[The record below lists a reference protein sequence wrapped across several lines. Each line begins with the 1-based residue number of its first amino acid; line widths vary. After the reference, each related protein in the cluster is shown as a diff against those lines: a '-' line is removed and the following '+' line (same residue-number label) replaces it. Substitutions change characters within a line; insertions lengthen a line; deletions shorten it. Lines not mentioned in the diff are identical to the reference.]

1 MYFIQNFAR
10 TLAVATLCIVASGC
24 AYVIPPDQNAPRNN
38 TVGGP
43 MRKPQNNPTN
53 PRAVKP
59 QAAVNTA
66 PSANPYSPVQ
76 SAAPAQAEQQMVSLA
91 APTAPVTAMPT
102 NSERRMPVENAQVA
116 AAGYPP
122 IDSVPPRPATEGP
135 ESVKQRMNDAQ
146 QSLEQGRATA
156 VQSKEKLSQDLSAE
170 PSMLSDMPKTQTPSA
185 VSPAPVQQP
194 VMQPAYPQPMQQPV
208 VRPGASAQPVYSQP
222 VAQVQ
227 PQPAAQNIVVSAS
240 QPPALPPAPNFAPP
254 PPAAGQSAALQ
265 PIKPQPLQATVRQVP
280 APALAAVAPS
290 RMPEPTGAMEPTSVA
305 PLPSVNV
312 GLPPAAAS
320 TEVES
325 VVSGDTMTVA
335 RTHPTTGVTVRK
347 GDFDPLAAADNAP
360 VASSAVPVSIDR
372 TSAVAASSSYVA
384 NRYMAP
390 SRYYDQR

>member
-1 MYFIQNFAR
+1 MYSFKKFTRILA
-10 TLAVATLCIVASGC
+10 AVALSAVASGC

-38 TVGGP
+38 TVEGP

-76 SAAPAQAEQQMVSLA
+76 SAAPAQAEQQMASLA
-91 APTAPVTAMPT
+91 VPAAPVPAMPT

-156 VQSKEKLSQDLSAE
+156 DQSKQQLTLDVNAE
-170 PSMLSDMPKTQTPSA
+170 PSMLSDMPRTQTPSA
-185 VSPAPVQQP
+185 VNPAPVQQP
-194 VMQPAYPQPMQQPV
+194 VMQPANPQPMQQPA
-208 VRPGASAQPVYSQP
+208 VRPGANAQPVYPQP

-227 PQPAAQNIVVSAS
+227 PQPAPQQIMVSAN

-265 PIKPQPLQATVRQVP
+265 PVKPQPLQATVRQVP
-280 APALAAVAPS
+280 APALAAAAPS
-290 RMPEPTGAMEPTSVA
+290 KMPEPTGAMEPTSVA

-360 VASSAVPVSIDR
+360 VVSSAAPVSIDR
-372 TSAVAASSSYVA
+372 TSAAAATSSYVA